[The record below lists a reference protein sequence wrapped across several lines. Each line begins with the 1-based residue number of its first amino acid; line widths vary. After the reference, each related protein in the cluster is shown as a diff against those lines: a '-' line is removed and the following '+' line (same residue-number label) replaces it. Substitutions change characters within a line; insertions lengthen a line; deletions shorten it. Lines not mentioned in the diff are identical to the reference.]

1 MNMKTK
7 TSLLAAVAAIGLAA
21 NAAESFRL
29 YNIVPMNIGHEAE
42 QAARCVDMYE
52 RTGEDLALYS
62 LTLHPE
68 GRPATEKVDR
78 YVKSFRAFQKA
89 LDGTKVRA
97 GVLVQAILGHWPRTD
112 KDIEPWARSI
122 DIDGKA
128 VRFCPADPGFGA
140 YVDYVFTELA
150 KARPAFILT
159 DDDVRAFSHRAEC
172 FCDAHVRLFNER
184 RGTDYTGERLREAVR
199 KSKPGDPD
207 HDVFLGLQREMM
219 ASFAGR
225 IRKAV
230 DSVDPSLPMGFCV
243 AGEEHYRAL
252 SFARQIAARGQRPV
266 MRVSTGLYGEEM
278 GAGNPWMKFP
288 SVFMRICAFSEFCRG
303 EGVDI
308 LDEADTCPQN
318 LWSKSARS
326 FFTHMAAAAFEG
338 YAGAKTWYVNGL
350 RVIGPVAPEYT
361 SVLEEK
367 RGRLG
372 AIARAVRGTRAVGLA
387 APCFRNPYGLCGW
400 SLTSPNQ
407 FLVDSAICSKA
418 TTRFGVPVM
427 ASREFGDKSVVF
439 ALSTAGELG
448 RMTDEELRRILSGKV
463 IVFRDAAVALTQR
476 GFSAL
481 TGVKAIEKPML
492 FNSEQDNMSG
502 KPMAFTPAND
512 GSVEFT
518 VEEGAER
525 LCDFV
530 FRPYAGAEEFEVVA
544 PSTVFWRNSLGG
556 EVITASYHHKM
567 FFLDECS
574 EARKA
579 WFVGCVDRLCGGERL
594 SVCGNA
600 QDVLMAER
608 VADDGTRYV
617 FAVNM
622 NSEPIRGFRLRT
634 PKGGMVSALSA
645 NGEWREVRSSR
656 DGDYEVLDLPL
667 AFYEDAVLKVAMP
680 R

>member
-1 MNMKTK
+1 MGKLRRTIF
-7 TSLLAAVAAIGLAA
+7 AAVAAFGVVA
-21 NAAESFRL
+21 NAAEDFRL
-29 YNIVPMNIGHEAE
+29 YNIVPMNIGREAE
-42 QAARCVDMYE
+42 LAARCVDMCE

-68 GRPATEKVDR
+68 GRPATEKVNR
-78 YVKSFRAFQKA
+78 YIESFRAFQKA
-89 LDGTKVRA
+89 LEGTKVHA
-97 GVLVQAILGHWPRTD
+97 GVLVQSIIGHWPRTD

-184 RGTDYTGERLREAVR
+184 RGTVYTGEQLREAVR
-199 KSKPGDPD
+199 KSKPGDPN
-207 HDVFLGLQREMM
+207 HDVFLVLQREMM
-219 ASFAGR
+219 ESFVGR

-230 DSVDPSLPMGFCV
+230 DAVDPSLPMGFCV
-243 AGEEHYRAL
+243 AGEEHYYCVPL
-252 SFARQIAARGQRPV
+252 ARRIAGRGQRPIL
-266 MRVSTGLYGEEM
+266 RASTGLYGEEM
-278 GAGNPWMKFP
+278 GAGRFP
-288 SVFMRICAFSEFCRG
+288 SAFMRICAFAEFCRG

-308 LDEADTCPQN
+308 LDEADTCPHN

-326 FFTHMAAAAFEG
+326 FHTHMAAAAFEG

-350 RVIGPVAPEYT
+350 KAGILVAPEYT
-361 SVLEEK
+361 NVMEEK

-372 AIARAVRGTRAVGLA
+372 AIARAVRGTRSVGLA
-387 APCFRNPYGLCGW
+387 APCFQTPYGLCGW
-400 SLTSPNQ
+400 SLTSPGS
-407 FLVDSAICSKA
+407 FLADSAICSKA
-418 TTRFGVPVM
+418 TTRFGVPVT

-439 ALSTAGELG
+439 ALSTAWELG
-448 RMTDEELRRILSGKV
+448 RMTDEELKRLLSGRV

-476 GFSAL
+476 GFSSL
-481 TGVKAIEKPML
+481 TGVKAVEKPML
-492 FNSEQDNMSG
+492 FNSEQDNRSG
-502 KPMAFTPAND
+502 ARLAFTPAND

-530 FRPYAGAEEFEVVA
+530 FRPYAGAKEFDVVA

-567 FFLDECS
+567 FLLDECS

-579 WFVGCVDRLCGGERL
+579 WFIACVDRLCGGGRL

-634 PKGGMVSALSA
+634 PEGGRVKALSA
-645 NGEWREVRSSR
+645 NGEWRELSSSR

-667 AFYEDAVLKVAMP
+667 AFYEDAVLKIAMP
-680 R
+680 RPDEN